1 MWYWVGGSIVCR
13 LYGFLLETTYTASI
27 ATLVVISYER
37 LTAISDPLNARAR
50 NFSNKGYRKIVTVW
64 GGYSAHCSPLL
75 ALYQLVDE
83 NGEMVCNNT
92 TWGDVGRQV
101 FYSLHAFF
109 FFVFPLSYMIFL
121 QSKIFRALRTSRVAP
136 TQMETLGT
144 RRLPR
149 HFLL

>member
-83 NGEMVCNNT
+83 NGEMVGNNT
-92 TWGDVGRQV
+92 TWGRCWST
-101 FYSLHAFF
+101 SL
-109 FFVFPLSYMIFL
+109 L
-121 QSKIFRALRTSRVAP
+121 QSTCL
-136 TQMETLGT
+136 L
-144 RRLPR
+144 
-149 HFLL
+149 FLCISTVVHDILAK